1 MAKKF
6 ISELKEGDQLQDVF
20 FVSEKV
26 LATGKTGKPYL
37 SLKLSD
43 KTGTIDGRVWD
54 KVEMLN
60 TLFDREDFVH
70 VKGSVQLYQGVAQ
83 LVIGDIKKVNDLA
96 LLNMDDFIPESGKD
110 LNQLWSEFLRI
121 GKSIKEPF
129 LSSLFTKVFI
139 EDRDVAEK
147 LKVYPAAKSLHHA
160 YKGGL
165 LEHTLNIAKLAELVC
180 NFYGDMLNRDIL
192 IFSALFHDIGKIREL
207 SFSFA
212 TNYTDEGRL
221 LGHII
226 LADELLVKKAA
237 EIPNFPPQ
245 LLNILRHILISHH
258 GEYEFGSPKKPKTLE
273 ALVIHFLDNLD
284 AKLNGFI
291 LAVDKD
297 AQPGDW
303 TSVVKAFDRQLYKA
317 KPPTTEAKEQPQ
329 SLEKNQ
335 ANRPKG
341 FNPVLKNFSFE
352 LFQDKE

>member
-1 MAKKF
+1 MGKKF

-43 KTGTIDGRVWD
+43 KTGTIDGKVWD
-54 KVEMLN
+54 KVDVLN
-60 TLFDREDFVH
+60 GVFDKDDFIQ
-70 VKGSVQLYQGVAQ
+70 VKGNVQLYQGTAQ
-83 LVIGDIKKVNDLA
+83 LVIGDIKKITDITNI
-96 LLNMDDFIPESGKD
+96 NIDDFVPESGKD
-110 LNQLWSEFLRI
+110 LNQLWQEFLGL
-121 GKSIKEPF
+121 GKKIKDPF
-129 LSSLFTKVFI
+129 ISRLFTKVFV
-139 EDRDVAEK
+139 EDSFIQEK
-147 LKVYPAAKSLHHA
+147 LRVFPAAKSLHHA

-165 LEHTLNIAKLAELVC
+165 LEHTLNVAKLAELVS
-180 NFYGDMLNRDIL
+180 NFYGDMLNKDIL

-226 LADELLVKKAA
+226 LADELLVKKAS
-237 EIPNFPPQ
+237 EIPNFPQQ

-284 AKLNGFI
+284 AKLNGFV
-291 LAVDKD
+291 LAVEKD
-297 AQPGDW
+297 AQNGDW
-303 TSVVKAFDRQLYKA
+303 TSIVRAFDRQLYKG
-317 KPPTTEAKEQPQ
+317 KTPTCEENLSLNTEPQ
-329 SLEKNQ
+329 EKKKN
-335 ANRPKG
+335 KT
-341 FNPVLKNFSFE
+341 FNPVLKNFNFD